1 MANALKDPAS
11 WFAAARIKAT
21 QLMPYFSAA
30 VMGLVP
36 HQTPG
41 LKTMAVTKRG
51 VLLWD
56 PALSAVWSVEEAA
69 WTLLHEACHWVR
81 THLQRAEQVGATAQ
95 PDLAKLWNYAA
106 DAEIDDDLVAAG
118 AKYPRVDGKFIHEDL
133 AGQSIHYQVLPGD
146 FGQPEGRLAEEYYAA
161 LRRKAPPQGK
171 AGMAQR
177 QPGDG
182 KPQSGKGKGAPGE
195 GDVVVPHGGCAGCGS
210 GAGNK
215 AGELEDSVP
224 AELGKSSAEQKR
236 VQRAV
241 AEAVRKHTASKG
253 RGSVP
258 AGLQRWA
265 EEVLGPPQVPWQQE
279 LARVV
284 RNAIAYRPGAGDY
297 RYDRPSRRQGA
308 IGYGSGK
315 PVFPALRMPIPAVA
329 VIQDTSGSM
338 GDDSIKEGLQEVKGI
353 LAAVGAEVA
362 FYACD
367 ADVHAAVRIR
377 NVKEAAAAMKGG
389 GGTDMKPAI
398 DAACKAARRPEVLV
412 ICTDG
417 HIGDPGPE
425 PMRMNTIWL
434 VCGAG
439 ANEAPA
445 KWGKVV
451 VLKSASGG

>member
-1 MANALKDPAS
+1 MTSTLKDPAS
-11 WFAAARIKAT
+11 WFAAARIQAT
-21 QLMPYFSAA
+21 QLMPYFSSA

-36 HQTPG
+36 HQMPG

-51 VLLWD
+51 VLIWD
-56 PALSAVWSVEEAA
+56 PELSKVWGVKEAA
-69 WTLLHEACHWVR
+69 WTLLHEASHWVR
-81 THLQRAEQVGATAQ
+81 NHLGRAEQVGATAQ
-95 PDLAKLWNYAA
+95 PDLALLWNYAA

-118 AKYPRVDGKFIHEDL
+118 AQYPRVDGKFIHEEL
-133 AGQSIHYQVLPGD
+133 AGHQIHYQVLPGD

-161 LRRKAPPQGK
+161 LRRQAPKKGK

-177 QPGDG
+177 QGENGAG
-182 KPQSGKGKGAPGE
+182 KPGKGKAQAPGD

-210 GAGNK
+210 GAGAK
-215 AGELEDSVP
+215 AGELEDTVP
-224 AELGKSSAEQKR
+224 AELGKSTAEQRR

-241 AEAVRKHTASKG
+241 AEAVRQHAASKG

-265 EEVLGPPQVPWQQE
+265 EEVLGPPQVAWQQE

-284 RNAIAYRPGAGDY
+284 RNAVAYRPGAGDY

-338 GDDSIKEGLQEVKGI
+338 GDESIKEGLQEVKGI

-367 ADVHAAVRIR
+367 ADVHSAVRIR
-377 NVKEAAAAMKGG
+377 NVKEAANAMKGG

-398 DAACKAARRPEVLV
+398 EAACKAARRPEVLV

-425 PMRMNTIWL
+425 PMRMNCIWL
-434 VCGAG
+434 VCGGG
-439 ANEAPA
+439 ANTVPAP
-445 KWGKVV
+445 WGKVV
-451 VLKSASGG
+451 VMKSAT